1 MKINKQSSENKEIQV
16 NKAWKTKERLENIQT
31 KARKGLTAA
40 LIGLSLTWGLSSCEN
55 KSTDSTKE
63 KIEQA
68 TPKKELS
75 TAELKKKPID
85 LGYEEINKENKI
97 NFISFPKL
105 SQENLIQWKIS
116 PEEKILRCLRR
127 KLITDAVEE
136 KYELPK
142 NLLLAMMAQEWA
154 GDPTLPNIL
163 NRKTNPVT
171 GNIEISKSDWGLGLI
186 HIQGANA
193 EDFGLKV
200 LQTTPGEKNSKK
212 MQDTLLGAKII
223 EQYKKTTDLKT
234 LCKYDERWHPILAVD
249 CAARF
254 LKSKYNPKDWKDARI
269 LALKRYS
276 GRNWTDYATKVLKYR
291 VTIDKYENQG
301 EVKNIPEFTKWVNE
315 VIENEKKSKNYEN
328 FNTLLKSIEVEIDKK
343 KGWYEVYLDYH
354 KGQCY
359 NYGLQE
365 YINQTN

>member
-1 MKINKQSSENKEIQV
+1 MNTSNKLNENKESQA
-16 NKAWKTKERLENIQT
+16 KKPWKIKERIENIET
-31 KARKGLTAA
+31 KARKGVTAA

-55 KSTDSTKE
+55 RSTDTTKE
-63 KIEQA
+63 KIEQV

-75 TAELKKKPID
+75 KAELKKKPID
-85 LGYEEINKENKI
+85 LGYEEMNKEYKPNLI
-97 NFISFPKL
+97 RFPKL

-127 KLITDAVEE
+127 KPITDAVEK
-136 KYELPK
+136 KYDIPSW
-142 NLLLAMMAQEWA
+142 LLMAMMAQEWA

-163 NRKTNPVT
+163 NRKANPET

-223 EQYKKTTDLKT
+223 EQYKKTTDLKI
-234 LCKYDERWHPILAVD
+234 LYKYDERWHPILAVD

-269 LALKRYS
+269 LALNRYS

-343 KGWYEVYLDYH
+343 KGWYKVYLDYN
-354 KGQCY
+354 KEQCY